1 MNNDIHNLP
10 NGSGKNTGKKTKK
23 NEAQRLFD
31 ILNGKPISRRMAATL
46 LGYEDQTFMVTQ
58 SIYDWIE
65 EGKVQVIGL
74 IKCER
79 SGQFVQGV
87 TNNPKYFTKPTPPTQ
102 FYLFD
107 S

>member
-1 MNNDIHNLP
+1 M
-10 NGSGKNTGKKTKK
+10 KNHSTTPRNKVERLNKCTKK
-23 NEAQRLFD
+23 DDAQRLFD
-31 ILNGKPISRRMAATL
+31 ILFQKPISRRMAATL